1 MVSESQGVSY
11 AEVRSNLARRDLLPQ
26 TVDTKRH
33 KIIHLVIGFGD
44 T

>member
-11 AEVRSNLARRDLLPQ
+11 AEASSNAARRDLLPQ

-33 KIIHLVIGFGD
+33 KIIHFVVGFSD